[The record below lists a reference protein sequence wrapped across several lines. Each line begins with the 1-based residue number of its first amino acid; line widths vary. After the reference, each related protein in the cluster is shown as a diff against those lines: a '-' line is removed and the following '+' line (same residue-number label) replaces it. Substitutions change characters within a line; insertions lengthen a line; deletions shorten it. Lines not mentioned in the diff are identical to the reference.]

1 MFSIR
6 CVIVS
11 KVGKFSLISQWIR
24 AQAGFVTLACFT
36 SLKWLK
42 FPIPGAEAVDEPAV
56 YELSL
61 KNPEET
67 AWIMSYNVKNN
78 PFMYCVKKYKKT
90 SICLKKERTITVA
103 PKTPLANSLIC
114 VTHLSTVYCI
124 YSSTLTVV
132 CLTCVMHTSPT
143 RWLTSIAMLKK

>member
-24 AQAGFVTLACFT
+24 AQARFVTLACFT

-78 PFMYCVKKYKKT
+78 PFMYCTVLKNIKN
-90 SICLKKERTITVA
+90 INMFLKKRNVTVA

-114 VTHLSTVYCI
+114 VTHLSTVYI
-124 YSSTLTVV
+124 HYTVV
-132 CLTCVMHTSPT
+132 HSLLCV
-143 RWLTSIAMLKK
+143 